1 MKIKTVLTVC
11 VLIAVFAFSACG
23 GSPEADSAP
32 ASDSS
37 KAEPQAQT
45 AEKSETV
52 SVRSGEEKPPWPEEV
67 ASLRPVPGKYNLV
80 GMTQNGETVATQD
93 LAAIGKLGM
102 EMYLMLNED
111 GTGEISL
118 YGESNEM
125 TWDEKG
131 ITAGEETVP
140 YEWDGKNLT
149 LADGDTSLTFS
160 TRTVQELI
168 DAGEGVEGTM
178 SFFDEED
185 GSAGAKA
192 AVTITGA
199 DWVRDHED
207 REVLVVWFNVTNI
220 SAEDIYASKD
230 AYTVAVQDGT
240 ELGYGYI
247 DEEVVP
253 ETANVYNRI
262 RPGETLHCANVFK
275 AEKEGGP
282 IEYRITTAYGDT
294 EILKIELDPA
304 NLQGAPEDA
313 G

>member
-1 MKIKTVLTVC
+1 MRIKTVLTAW
-11 VLIAVFAFSACG
+11 VLAAVFAFSACG
-23 GSPEADSAP
+23 GSPEAENTSA
-32 ASDSS
+32 ADSS
-37 KAEPQAQT
+37 KAEIQAQT
-45 AEKSETV
+45 EEKTETV
-52 SVRSGEEKPPWPEEV
+52 SVRSEEEIISGPEKDDSEKQ
-67 ASLRPVPGKYNLV
+67 SPGKYNLV
-80 GMTQNGETVATQD
+80 GMMQDGETIATQD
-93 LAAIGKLGM
+93 LAAIGELGL

-140 YEWDGKNLT
+140 YEWDGKNLI

-160 TRTVQELI
+160 TRTAQELI

-178 SFFDEED
+178 SFFEGEE

-220 SAEDIYASKD
+220 SGEDIYASKD
-230 AYTVAVQDGT
+230 AYTSASQDGA
-240 ELGYGYI
+240 ELEYGYL
-247 DEEVVP
+247 DEEDVP
-253 ETANVYNRI
+253 ETANVYNMI
-262 RPGETLHCANVFK
+262 RPGETLRCANVFK
-275 AEKEGGP
+275 ANKEGGP